1 MDLQDLAIF
10 QAVVQEGS
18 VTKAAQKLHRVQS
31 NVTTRI
37 RQLEENLGVELFLR
51 EGKRLHLTSSGRIL
65 REYAERLLTL
75 AEEARGAVVDGAPRG
90 HLRVGSMESTAAA
103 RLPTLLAQFHQ
114 QHPQVQLE
122 LRTGCTAK
130 MVNQVLAGALDCA
143 LVSGPI
149 QDERLDNIPI
159 FAEQLVVVAPSG
171 HPPIHQALDV
181 RTRTILTF
189 EPGCAYR
196 QRLEQWLASEHVV
209 PEKIIELS
217 SYHAII
223 GCVASGMGI
232 ALVPA
237 SLVSKLGFEQALTIH
252 PLPSQFAEM
261 TTVLVRRK
269 EKMSGAVQALVG
281 VLQQEQG
288 C

>member
-1 MDLQDLAIF
+1 MNLRQAGMDLQDLAIF

-51 EGKRLHLTSSGRIL
+51 E
-65 REYAERLLTL
+65 YAERLLAL
-75 AEEARGAVVDGAPRG
+75 AEEARSAVVDGAPRG

-130 MVNQVLAGALDCA
+130 MVNQVLAGALECA

-171 HPPIHQALDV
+171 HPPIHQAFD
-181 RTRTILTF
+181 
-189 EPGCAYR
+189 
-196 QRLEQWLASEHVV
+196 
-209 PEKIIELS
+209 
-217 SYHAII
+217 
-223 GCVASGMGI
+223 
-232 ALVPA
+232 
-237 SLVSKLGFEQALTIH
+237 
-252 PLPSQFAEM
+252 
-261 TTVLVRRK
+261 
-269 EKMSGAVQALVG
+269 
-281 VLQQEQG
+281 
-288 C
+288 